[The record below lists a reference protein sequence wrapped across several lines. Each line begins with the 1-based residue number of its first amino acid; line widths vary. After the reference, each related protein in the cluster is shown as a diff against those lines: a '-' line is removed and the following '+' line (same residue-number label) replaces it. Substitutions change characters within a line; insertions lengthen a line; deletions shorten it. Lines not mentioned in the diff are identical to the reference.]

1 MDRRTTAALT
11 AVLFVANFAFATFSI
26 VAYDPDTKE
35 SGVGVA
41 SRVFAV
47 GYIVPWAKIN
57 VGAIATQALANI
69 DYGVNGLELLASGFT
84 AQAALDSLLKADSG
98 RDDRQVAIIDKD
110 GQVAAY
116 TGKGANAWAG
126 HRTGEYYSVQG
137 NILVSEDVVLSMEKA
152 FLETPGPLARRI
164 MSALKAGDN
173 AGGDKR
179 GRQSAAILVVKEK
192 GGYQG
197 KYDRLVDLHVDDDT
211 AAVSEL
217 DRLYN
222 LWESNFV
229 VESYLDN
236 GGAAETEY
244 ALMIIDR
251 MTQEKVDNA
260 EVYNSLAWALATRKV
275 MPEKA
280 ISLALDANAL
290 APEDTN
296 IMDTVAE
303 AYYSAGDYSNAVK
316 WEQQALKLEPT
327 SEYLKKQLQKYKQAK
342 SGEKTK

>member
-1 MDRRTTAALT
+1 MDRKMTAGLT
-11 AVLFVANFAFATFSI
+11 AVLVVVNFAFATFSI

-35 SGVGVA
+35 WGVGVA

-47 GYIVPWAKIN
+47 GYIVPWAKPE

-69 DYGVNGLELLASGFT
+69 DYGVNGLELLENGYA

-110 GQVAAY
+110 GRVAVY

-137 NILVSEDVVLSMEKA
+137 NILVSEDVVMSMEKA
-152 FLETPGPLARRI
+152 FLETPGPLGRRI
-164 MSALKAGDN
+164 MNALKAGDN

-179 GRQSAAILVVKEK
+179 GRQSAAIMVVKDK

-197 KYDRLVDLHVDDDT
+197 KFDRLVDLHVDDDT
-211 AAVSEL
+211 ASVIEL
-217 DRLYN
+217 ERLYN
-222 LWESNFV
+222 LWESNFM
-229 VESYLDN
+229 VESYLNTDRP
-236 GGAAETEY
+236 AETKY

-251 MTQEKVDNA
+251 MTQEKIDNA

-280 ISLALDANAL
+280 VSLALKANAL

-303 AYYSAGDYSNAVK
+303 AYYAAGDYSNAIN
-316 WEQQALKLEPT
+316 WEQKALKLEPT
-327 SEYLKKQLQKYKQAK
+327 SEYLKKQLQKYKEAK
-342 SGEKTK
+342 SGKKTK

>member
-1 MDRRTTAALT
+1 MHDILKKIIV
-11 AVLFVANFAFATFSI
+11 AVLASCSFIFATFSI
-26 VAYDPDTKE
+26 IAYDPDTKE
-35 SGVGVA
+35 WGVGVA

-47 GYIVPWAKIN
+47 GYIVPWAKPN

-69 DYGVNGLELLASGFT
+69 DYGVNGLELLANGFA

-110 GQVAAY
+110 GQVATY

-126 HRTGEYYSVQG
+126 HRTGENYSVQG

-164 MSALKAGDN
+164 MNALKAGDSV
-173 AGGDKR
+173 GGDKR
-179 GRQSAAILVVKEK
+179 GRQSAAILVVKDR

-211 AAVSEL
+211 TAVSEL
-217 DRLYN
+217 ERLYN
-222 LWESNFV
+222 LWEYNFM
-229 VESYLDN
+229 VESYLNN
-236 GGAAETEY
+236 GGIVETKK
-244 ALMIIDR
+244 ALMIIDQV
-251 MTQEKVDNA
+251 TQDKVDNA

-275 MPEKA
+275 TTDKA
-280 ISLALDANAL
+280 IELALKANKL

-303 AYYSAGDYSNAVK
+303 AYYAAGDFSSAIK
-316 WEQQALKLEPT
+316 WEQKALKLEPT

-342 SGEKTK
+342 